1 VDKSKITISQDKRRS
16 ISSVLER
23 SLIDMIIIVVLVI
36 VVTLIGLALVLG
48 ISMGLGWLLTLFLPF
63 TLFEA
68 SLLAMGACVIV
79 GALWYNVIRSLSD
92 FAPDLYPHTP
102 DKDEEY
108 SEYDEI
114 PASQFYK
121 TKSGKTWEAWFRYQ
135 IANDI
140 YMEFQ
145 DAPNRVAPMG
155 QKQLQALAIRLSEL
169 AISMLKAKT
178 ARTKKLRVTKN
189 ALRQQMV
196 KIGQQPYD
204 DDILSL
210 ALAGINENVDF
221 YYEDLIEVIRDK
233 AWDKPTD
240 MFETG

>member
-1 VDKSKITISQDKRRS
+1 
-16 ISSVLER
+16 
-23 SLIDMIIIVVLVI
+23 MIIIVVLVI
-36 VVTLIGLALVLG
+36 LVTIVGLALVLG

-68 SLLAMGACVIV
+68 SLLAMGACVVV
-79 GALWYNVIRSLSD
+79 GAFWYNVVRSLSD
-92 FAPDLYPHTP
+92 FALGPSSYPP
-102 DKDEEY
+102 YEDEEDLG
-108 SEYDEI
+108 YDEI

-121 TKSGKTWEAWFRYQ
+121 SKSGKTWEAWFRYQ

-155 QKQLQALAIRLSEL
+155 QKQLQALAIRLSDL
-169 AISMLKAKT
+169 AVSMLKAKT
-178 ARTKKLRVTKN
+178 ARTKQLRITKN
-189 ALRQQMV
+189 ALRQQMKKV
-196 KIGQQPYD
+196 GQQPYD

-210 ALAGINENVDF
+210 ALTGINENVDY
-221 YYEDLIEVIRDK
+221 YYEELIKVIQDK
-233 AWDKPTD
+233 AWDKSTD

>member
-1 VDKSKITISQDKRRS
+1 
-16 ISSVLER
+16 
-23 SLIDMIIIVVLVI
+23 MILIVVLVI
-36 VVTLIGLALVLG
+36 LVTIVGLALVLG
-48 ISMGLGWLLTLFLPF
+48 ISTGLGWLLTLFLPF

-68 SLLAMGACVIV
+68 SLLAMGACVVV
-79 GALWYNVIRSLSD
+79 GAFWYNVVRSLSD
-92 FAPDLYPHTP
+92 FAPGSYSYPPHE
-102 DKDEEY
+102 DEDFG
-108 SEYDEI
+108 YDEI

-169 AISMLKAKT
+169 AVSMLKAKT
-178 ARTKKLRVTKN
+178 ARTKQLRVTKN
-189 ALRQQMV
+189 ALRQQMK

-210 ALAGINENVDF
+210 ALAGINENVDY
-221 YYEDLIEVIRDK
+221 YYEELIEVIQDK
-233 AWDKPTD
+233 AWEKPTD

>member
-1 VDKSKITISQDKRRS
+1 
-16 ISSVLER
+16 
-23 SLIDMIIIVVLVI
+23 MIIIVVLVI
-36 VVTLIGLALVLG
+36 LVTIVGLALVLG

-68 SLLAMGACVIV
+68 SLLAMGACVVV
-79 GALWYNVIRSLSD
+79 GAFWYNVVRSLSD
-92 FAPDLYPHTP
+92 FALGPSSYPP
-102 DKDEEY
+102 YEDEEDLG
-108 SEYDEI
+108 YDEI

-121 TKSGKTWEAWFRYQ
+121 SKSGKTWEAWFRYQ

-155 QKQLQALAIRLSEL
+155 QKQLQALAIRLSDL
-169 AISMLKAKT
+169 AVSMLKAKT
-178 ARTKKLRVTKN
+178 ARTKQLRITKN
-189 ALRQQMV
+189 ALRQQMKKV
-196 KIGQQPYD
+196 GQQPYD

-210 ALAGINENVDF
+210 ALTGINENVDY
-221 YYEDLIEVIRDK
+221 YYEELIKVIQDK

>member
-1 VDKSKITISQDKRRS
+1 
-16 ISSVLER
+16 
-23 SLIDMIIIVVLVI
+23 MIIITVLVI
-36 VVTLIGLALVLG
+36 LVTIVGLALVLG
-48 ISMGLGWLLTLFLPF
+48 ISLGLGWLLTLFLPL

-68 SLLAMGACVIV
+68 SLLAMGAGVIV
-79 GALWYNVIRSLSD
+79 GAFWYNVVRSLSD
-92 FAPDLYPHTP
+92 FAPGPSSYGPP
-102 DKDEEY
+102 EGEEDF
-108 SEYDEI
+108 EYDEI
-114 PASQFYK
+114 PAFQFYK

-155 QKQLQALAIRLSEL
+155 QKQLQALAIRLSDL
-169 AISMLKAKT
+169 AVSMLKAKT
-178 ARTKKLRVTKN
+178 ARTKQLRITKN
-189 ALRQQMV
+189 ALRQQMK

-210 ALAGINENVDF
+210 ALVGINGNVDY
-221 YYEDLIEVIRDK
+221 YYEDLIKVIQDK
-233 AWDKPTD
+233 TWDKPTN